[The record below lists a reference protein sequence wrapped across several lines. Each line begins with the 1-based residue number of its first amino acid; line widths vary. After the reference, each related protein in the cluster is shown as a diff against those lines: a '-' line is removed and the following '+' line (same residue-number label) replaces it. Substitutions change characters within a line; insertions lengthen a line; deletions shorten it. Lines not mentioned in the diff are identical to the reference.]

1 MNPPTI
7 PERFSSLLPEA
18 RKEKLASLLKRKV
31 SSTSQVS
38 VTSTIADF
46 IDAKTEALE
55 SDFMYSDTQR
65 LYLTDALKDKTLTQG
80 QFDDL
85 AKDLPSQQHLDNV
98 QTELKVLKKHRKLV
112 EDDLQEIEPEKMH
125 LESAYISLMITRVEA
140 ATTKAPK
147 MGSKVNRT
155 DFRNLVFLKYAGRRY
170 NEEAE
175 QEEHFCCIT
184 GWYGAISEKK
194 VSPVRA
200 AHIVPRSLSGE
211 DLEYLFG
218 VSSGGS
224 DIVSSAENG
233 NLSLK

>member
-31 SSTSQVS
+31 SSMSQVS
-38 VTSTIADF
+38 VTSSIADF

-55 SDFMYSDTQR
+55 SEFMYSDTQR

-140 ATTKAPK
+140 ATAKAPK
-147 MGSKVNRT
+147 MWSKVNRT
-155 DFRNLVFLKYAGRRY
+155 DFRDLVFLKYAGRRY

-184 GWYGAISEKK
+184 GWYGAIGEKK